1 VLRNPLLRQAP
12 NRYSQCHQTYKN
24 IMKKHIL
31 ILSIFCG
38 FLFSTL
44 EVKAQEKNFSY
55 REGNKYVKL
64 EFEDGLTYL
73 EVNKPTKFKVTLEN
87 IDLKSSDIYGCGIT
101 LLGKGRGK
109 NYYTCNINVVEA
121 CIKSKNE
128 LEISIRYDIKGK
140 RKLFHKFLIPI
151 KN

>member
-1 VLRNPLLRQAP
+1 
-12 NRYSQCHQTYKN
+12 
-24 IMKKHIL
+24 MKKHIL